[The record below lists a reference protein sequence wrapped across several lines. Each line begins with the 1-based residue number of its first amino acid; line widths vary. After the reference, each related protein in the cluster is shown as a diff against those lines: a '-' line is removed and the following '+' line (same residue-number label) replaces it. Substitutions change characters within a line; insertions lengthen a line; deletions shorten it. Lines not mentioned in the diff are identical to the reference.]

1 MPLSLLSPP
10 GIKVRFFTRVELQP
24 PFFKYWRSFQG
35 GNLHIRDKQVTKKA
49 ISLAMLTGSTYF
61 FGDFTFMKRPLLPI
75 AALLLFVS
83 LQLPAAS
90 LPSDKTSPTVRAFTG
105 EVTESLCPKNHDDMM
120 KEMKNMRM
128 DKATCERTCIQM
140 GAKYTLYD
148 AASDQVYRF
157 DDQKKIEAFAGQKV
171 RVTGT
176 LKKNTITIQNVE
188 AVN

>member
-1 MPLSLLSPP
+1 MW
-10 GIKVRFFTRVELQP
+10 V
-24 PFFKYWRSFQG
+24 
-35 GNLHIRDKQVTKKA
+35 
-49 ISLAMLTGSTYF
+49 AMLAPSIQFRTEILII
-61 FGDFTFMKRPLLPI
+61 MKSSFLSVIALVLLM
-75 AALLLFVS
+75 F
-83 LQLPAAS
+83 LQLPAAGS
-90 LPSDKTSPTVRAFTG
+90 PGSKTSSGQQTFTG

-148 AASDQVYRF
+148 AAADQVYRF
-157 DDQKKIEAFAGQKV
+157 DNPKKVEAFAGQRV

-188 AVN
+188 TMN